1 VPVIRRYPPM
11 RGVVFYAVHG
21 CVESHRQ
28 GRKMCEMQTE
38 WGSKQTEWGE
48 MQTEWGKGESVTV
61 AMAVAYTF
69 RALRKPYKPP

>member
-1 VPVIRRYPPM
+1 
-11 RGVVFYAVHG
+11 
-21 CVESHRQ
+21 
-28 GRKMCEMQTE
+28 MCEMQTE